1 MANRSDFFTSKL
13 PRYHKKLIAL
23 GEMAGHYD
31 KAGAKQ
37 MRKAFIQAHAAHV
50 AFKIKR
56 GNEAQNQDS
65 TDAA

>member
-31 KAGAKQ
+31 KAGARE
-37 MRKAFIQAHAAHV
+37 MRKAFISAHAAHV
-50 AFKIKR
+50 AFKLKR
-56 GNEAQNQDS
+56 NSEHNSDS
-65 TDAA
+65 ADE